1 MVAPSPKRGAI
12 IMLHHA
18 GMAVVKISKRL
29 NVNRSVVWRTIKR
42 FEELGTMADR
52 PRSRHPV
59 TARTDSNRRNMRA
72 AIRRNP
78 RVSIRKLAK
87 TANIATMSA
96 WRLFKLNLRSYR
108 CQKAH
113 TLTPKMMQI
122 RVERCKR
129 LLRRFS
135 AARHLNIV
143 FSDEKLFTIEQSLNR
158 QNNRIIGSSILG
170 SITPGRTKLRNL
182 QLDLHLQPTA
192 E

>member
-12 IMLHHA
+12 IMSHHA
-18 GMAVVKISKRL
+18 GMAVVKIAKRL

-52 PRSRHPV
+52 PRSGHPV

-96 WRLFKLNLRSYR
+96 WSLVRKDLNLRSYR

-129 LLRRFS
+129 LLRLFS

-143 FSDEKLFTIEQSLNR
+143 FSDEKLHHR
-158 QNNRIIGSSILG
+158 A
-170 SITPGRTKLRNL
+170 ITESP
-182 QLDLHLQPTA
+182 